1 MQPPVSAAGPQEP
14 VAGILVTP
22 GTAAAAPGTAATT
35 APGTPVLR
43 LRGLGW
49 SVRGVPILE
58 DVSFAVDEGEF
69 IAFIGPNGAG
79 KTSLFNLVSGLHP
92 ATHGTVELD
101 GVDVTAHAVHA
112 RARLG
117 LGRTFQTSSL
127 WNGMTVADHVRL
139 AAQAAAG
146 PGASYRLWRRA
157 DRYDAQVAETLERTE
172 LGHRADTLAGALSH
186 GEKRK
191 LELAVLLVADP
202 RLILLDEPMA
212 GVSAEE
218 VPALTELIRSVHRD
232 SGRTVLMVEHHMD
245 VLLGLADRVA
255 VMHHGTL
262 LALDAPAAV
271 MADATVQ
278 QAYLGEAL

>member
-1 MQPPVSAAGPQEP
+1 MP
-14 VAGILVTP
+14 
-22 GTAAAAPGTAATT
+22 APT
-35 APGTPVLR
+35 APTPSRAGSPAPAPATASPAPVLR
-43 LRGLGW
+43 LDGLGW
-49 SVRGVPILE
+49 SVRGVPIVE
-58 DVSFAVDEGEF
+58 DVSFSVGEGEF

-79 KTSLFNLVSGLHP
+79 KTSLFNLISGIYP
-92 ATHGTVELD
+92 ATHGSLHLD
-101 GVDVTAHAVHA
+101 GVDVTAEAVHA
-112 RARLG
+112 RARRG

-127 WNGMTVADHVRL
+127 WPGMTVADHVRL

-146 PGASYRLWRRA
+146 PRASYRLWRRA
-157 DRYDAQVAETLERTE
+157 DRYQEQLAETLHRTE
-172 LGHRADTLAGALSH
+172 LTHRADTLAGALSH

-191 LELAVLLVADP
+191 LELAVLLVSDP

-232 SGRTVLMVEHHMD
+232 LGRTVLMVEHHMD
-245 VLLGLADRVA
+245 VLLGLADRLA

-262 LALDAPAAV
+262 LALDTPEAV
-271 MADATVQ
+271 MADPTVQ

>member
-1 MQPPVSAAGPQEP
+1 MPAS
-14 VAGILVTP
+14 
-22 GTAAAAPGTAATT
+22 T
-35 APGTPVLR
+35 APTPSPAAFPASATASPAPVLR
-43 LRGLGW
+43 LDGLGW
-49 SVRGVPILE
+49 SVRGVPIVE
-58 DVSFAVDEGEF
+58 DVSFSVGEGEF

-79 KTSLFNLVSGLHP
+79 KTSLFNLISGIYPASHGSLH
-92 ATHGTVELD
+92 LD
-101 GVDVTAHAVHA
+101 GADVTAEAVHA
-112 RARLG
+112 RARRG

-127 WNGMTVADHVRL
+127 WPGMTVADHVRL

-146 PGASYRLWRRA
+146 PRASYRLWRRA
-157 DRYDAQVAETLERTE
+157 DRYQEQLAETLHRTE
-172 LGHRADTLAGALSH
+172 LSHRADTLAGALSH

-191 LELAVLLVADP
+191 LELAVLLVSDP

-232 SGRTVLMVEHHMD
+232 LGRTVLMVEHHMD
-245 VLLGLADRVA
+245 VLLGLADRLA

-262 LALDAPAAV
+262 LALDTPEAV
-271 MADATVQ
+271 MADPTVQ

>member
-1 MQPPVSAAGPQEP
+1 MPAR
-14 VAGILVTP
+14 
-22 GTAAAAPGTAATT
+22 TAAAPAAS
-35 APGTPVLR
+35 AVCSSSPVLG
-43 LRGLGW
+43 LDGLGW
-49 SVRGVPILE
+49 SVRGVPIVE
-58 DVSFAVDEGEF
+58 DVSFSVGEGEF

-79 KTSLFNLVSGLHP
+79 KTSLFNLISGIHP
-92 ATHGTVELD
+92 ATRGRLRLD
-101 GVDVTAHAVHA
+101 GADVTAESVHA
-112 RARLG
+112 RARRG

-127 WNGMTVADHVRL
+127 WPGMTVADHVRL

-146 PGASYRLWRRA
+146 PRASYRLWRRA
-157 DRYDAQVAETLERTE
+157 DRYEEQLADTLHRTE
-172 LGHRADTLAGALSH
+172 LTDRADTLAGALSH

-191 LELAVLLVADP
+191 LELAVLLVSDP

-232 SGRTVLMVEHHMD
+232 LGRTVLMVEHHMD
-245 VLLGLADRVA
+245 VLLGLADRLA

-262 LALDAPAAV
+262 LALDTPEAV
-271 MADATVQ
+271 MADPTVQ

>member
-1 MQPPVSAAGPQEP
+1 MS
-14 VAGILVTP
+14 
-22 GTAAAAPGTAATT
+22 GTAPAPARGPAAVA
-35 APGTPVLR
+35 TPVLH

-49 SVRGVPILE
+49 SVRGVPIVK
-58 DVSFAVDEGEF
+58 DVSFRVREGEF
-69 IAFIGPNGAG
+69 LAFIGPNGAG
-79 KTSLFNLVSGLHP
+79 KTSLFNLVSGIHP
-92 ATHGTVELD
+92 ATHGSLALD
-101 GVDVTAHAVHA
+101 GADITGLSVPA

-117 LGRTFQTSSL
+117 IGRTFQTSSL
-127 WNGMTVADHVRL
+127 WPGLTVAEHLRL

-146 PGASYRLWRRA
+146 PGASYRWWRRA
-157 DRYDAQVAETLERTE
+157 GRYRTALADVLERTG
-172 LGHRADTLAGALSH
+172 LGHRADASAGALSH

-191 LELAVLLVADP
+191 LELAVLLVGDP

-218 VPALTELIRSVHRD
+218 VPALVELIRSVHRD
-232 SGRTVLMVEHHMD
+232 QGRTVLMVEHHMD
-245 VLLGLADRVA
+245 VLLGLADRLA

-262 LALDAPAAV
+262 LALDTPEAV